1 MLRIG
6 NSLSTAGPRSG
17 LVRLFHS
24 SQKVMNSANENG
36 GSEASTQSSSN
47 SSWAS
52 AAKSSVPSRNAPA
65 LTASMRRLNENQIRS
80 QNTKKLDVDP
90 AFVKKFTSGTTY
102 DPFDFS
108 MDKLRLQ
115 QVYRA
120 HLPKK
125 DIFDKNEI
133 NPLSLWTDSKSL
145 SKFVS
150 TNGSILPGRMT
161 GTRGKNQ
168 RRLAKAIRRARAA
181 GLLSTVH
188 RDVSLLPRE
197 PLV

>member
-1 MLRIG
+1 MLRVG
-6 NSLSTAGPRSG
+6 NSFSAVGPRFG
-17 LVRLFHS
+17 LARLFNTS
-24 SQKVMNSANENG
+24 KNVMNSENET
-36 GSEASTQSSSN
+36 AAPDSN
-47 SSWAS
+47 SKSSSWAN

-80 QNTKKLDVDP
+80 QNTKKLDIDP
-90 AFVKKFTSGTTY
+90 AFIKKFTPGTTY

-145 SKFVS
+145 SKFIS

-168 RRLAKAIRRARAA
+168 RRLAKAIKRARAA

-197 PLV
+197 PHV